1 MSFFTSSGMK
11 DSCTFMLLNILM
23 KPSETATP
31 EAVFPEAKKRWQRD
45 PEKNRAA
52 APAAG
57 I

>member
-1 MSFFTSSGMK
+1 MK